1 LRRRKVLALLGGAA
15 AAGLPLAA
23 QAQQDDRI
31 KRVGVLLNVG
41 EDDPEIKASLAVLRQ
56 ELERLGWSDGRNI
69 RIDVRFTRGQL
80 DQMRVLAKELV
91 ALKPDLLFIHTSP
104 LVAAARKESRTI
116 PIVFVNVSDPIGSG
130 FVGSLARPGG
140 NVTGLLLYEQS
151 IVGKWLSMLKE
162 AAPQTARVAFIAN
175 PKIATYDYFLD
186 ASQKAASSLALELV
200 VNPVES
206 SADIERAIGAFAG
219 KPHGAL
225 FFPPNITSTAN
236 RGLIIGLAAHY
247 RLPAVYAFRFFT
259 TEGGLMSYG
268 VEQVDLFRRAAA
280 YVDRV
285 LRGEKP
291 AELPVQAPTKFETV
305 VNLKTAKALGLTV
318 PSGLLVGA
326 DEVIE

>member
-1 LRRRKVLALLGGAA
+1 M
-15 AAGLPLAA
+15 AGLPLAVR
-23 QAQQDDRI
+23 AQQDDRI

-41 EDDPEIKASLAVLRQ
+41 EDDPEIKASLVVLRQ
-56 ELERLGWSDGRNI
+56 EIERLGWTDGRNI
-69 RIDVRFTRGQL
+69 RIDIRFTRGQL
-80 DQMRVLAKELV
+80 DQMRVLARELV

-104 LVAAARKESRTI
+104 FVAAARKESRTV

-162 AAPQTARVAFIAN
+162 IAPQTARVAFISN

-186 ASQKAASSLALELV
+186 ASQKAASSLALELTA
-200 VNPVES
+200 NPVET
-206 SADIERAIGAFAG
+206 SADIERAIGAFAS
-219 KPHGAL
+219 KPNGAL
-225 FFPPNITSTAN
+225 FFPPNVTSTSN
-236 RGLIIGLAAHY
+236 RSLIIGLAAHY
-247 RLPAVYAFRFFT
+247 RLPAVYAFRFFA

-291 AELPVQAPTKFETV
+291 AELPVQAPTKFQTV

-318 PSGLLVGA
+318 PSVLLVGA